1 MGLKCVLLQCVTCKL
16 AEVSS
21 QTNMVSLNT
30 LSHFFFFFK
39 EFYVLLGAP
48 DGLFHKTILKGAGRI
63 HSGKGQALLKNT
75 WQVIG

>member
-30 LSHFFFFFK
+30 LSHFFFFLKSSTFYLVRQMVCFTKPFGK
-39 EFYVLLGAP
+39 ELGES
-48 DGLFHKTILKGAGRI
+48 IQEKGR
-63 HSGKGQALLKNT
+63 HF
-75 WQVIG
+75 